1 MKRAVKFIKICRI
14 GSARTE
20 KGERMLTENLREIE
34 DALIRM
40 EDASDIWQNGIIK
53 ALLRAVYALL
63 TWAIRKERT

>member
-1 MKRAVKFIKICRI
+1 
-14 GSARTE
+14 
-20 KGERMLTENLREIE
+20 MLTENLREIE
-34 DALIRM
+34 DALVRM

>member
-1 MKRAVKFIKICRI
+1 MNTIISV
-14 GSARTE
+14 RTE
-20 KGERMLTENLREIE
+20 KGEAMLTENLREIE
-34 DALIRM
+34 DALVRM